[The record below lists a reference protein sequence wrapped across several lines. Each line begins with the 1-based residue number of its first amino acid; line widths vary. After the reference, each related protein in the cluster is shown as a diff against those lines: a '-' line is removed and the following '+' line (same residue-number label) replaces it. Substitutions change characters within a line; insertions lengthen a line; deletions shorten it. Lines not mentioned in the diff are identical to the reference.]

1 MIDLGI
7 VGPLFSLVVKDGR
20 LGIVEDATAV
30 IAQGAGCYCNN
41 DIKLKKEPTCSW
53 VEIANAVHMFVAND
67 DAHPQREDIR
77 KIWEKLSK
85 KIKEVGYVPDTSHVL
100 LFVDQQER
108 EVKLRITA
116 EKLAL
121 AFQCFSIHPPGSTI
135 HIKRT

>member
-20 LGIVEDATAV
+20 LGIVEDATPV
-30 IAQGAGCYCNN
+30 IAQVAGCCNS
-41 DIKLKKEPTCSW
+41 DIKLKKEHACSW
-53 VEIANAVHMFVAND
+53 VEIANAVHIFVAND

-77 KIWEKLSK
+77 KMWEKLSK

-108 EVKLRITA
+108 EVKL
-116 EKLAL
+116 
-121 AFQCFSIHPPGSTI
+121 
-135 HIKRT
+135 